1 LFDILV
7 NTEQFSDGT
16 SLSKYYVDTVL
27 LKVATDRLARVL
39 LDFLSLSVV
48 LMLLLVF
55 IGEHRVPFQF

>member
-1 LFDILV
+1 M

-16 SLSKYYVDTVL
+16 SLPKYYVDTVL

>member
-1 LFDILV
+1 V

-16 SLSKYYVDTVL
+16 SLPKYYVDTVL